1 MNFED
6 EHYVRIY
13 TRDTKTW
20 KRWGWE
26 GQTVFMHVMRKLD
39 KAGVMDDIDDP
50 VPDVAL
56 MTGLPESVVEVGL
69 PKVLGSGALE
79 INGTALVAPKYIEA
93 QTAAKSDAQRQRE
106 RREKRRA
113 EARRV
118 TKRDGSVTEG
128 HELSRAVTARPG
140 SFPDVPEVPQSD
152 PGADDRDV
160 TKHDAPVT
168 ERDGCITDPVE
179 SVTRCHDASTS
190 TTQGISVQSR
200 AGADAP
206 HTPRS
211 GSSRPQ
217 TRRPTS
223 MPEAL
228 RFPIAERAQLAL
240 EWADV
245 AEWSA
250 PECWPEVVEAAKVC
264 AAGMGIRP
272 PKLGAFKRDAG
283 VRAIVG
289 LFADGYT
296 LDDFREAAEAMPS
309 DEWLRP
315 RRGLAALTPEV
326 MRRLLNANPPSE
338 PDAIVWEGG

>member
-26 GQTVFMHVMRKLD
+26 AQTVFMHVMRKLD
-39 KAGVMDDIDDP
+39 KAGVLDDIDDP

-69 PKVLGSGALE
+69 PKILKSGTLE

-140 SFPDVPEVPQSD
+140 SFPDAPEVPQSD
-152 PGADDRDV
+152 PGADDRTV

-179 SVTRCHDASTS
+179 SVTRCHNASTS

-200 AGADAP
+200 ARGEIP
-206 HTPRS
+206 PTPRPDPTLDS
-211 GSSRPQ
+211 FTGRLPDQRSDVRRLFEAWKR
-217 TRRPTS
+217 TFRFTGDTLRRPS
-223 MPEAL
+223 DF
-228 RFPIAERAQLAL
+228 R
-240 EWADV
+240 
-245 AEWSA
+245 
-250 PECWPEVVEAAKVC
+250 AKVLAEAIDDYGLEAC
-264 AAGMGIRP
+264 ERVLAHAPNDGMVSGRDDEKRVKHETIEYIFGNANTFARILRAADESERNGS
-272 PKLGAFKRDAG
+272 
-283 VRAIVG
+283 
-289 LFADGYT
+289 T
-296 LDDFREAAEAMPS
+296 SAAEMV
-309 DEWLRP
+309 
-315 RRGLAALTPEV
+315 AALK
-326 MRRLLNANPPSE
+326 RRKVAP
-338 PDAIVWEGG
+338 